1 MGRDLSGQNTRR
13 PWVIASGLV
22 GTILILYRACSGGV
36 AVMAIVIT
44 VAQQKGGTGKT
55 TLAANLAAA
64 LAPSLRVAL
73 LDIDPQ
79 KSLTRWHAIRT
90 SRDTEAPA
98 LTFSDVSGW
107 RLTADLDRLKRRHD
121 VVLIDSPPQIDTDA
135 RLAIR
140 GADLVL
146 IPVQP
151 SPPDVWAAEGT
162 LALAAAERRN
172 ARVVL
177 NRVPP
182 ASRLGEAVKADI
194 AMRKLP
200 LLRSAI
206 GNRTGFAIAFA
217 AGLGV
222 TEAAPRSSAA
232 AELRALLEELREIT
246 E

>member
-1 MGRDLSGQNTRR
+1 M
-13 PWVIASGLV
+13 
-22 GTILILYRACSGGV
+22 
-36 AVMAIVIT
+36 AVVIT

-55 TLAANLAAA
+55 TLAANLAAGMA
-64 LAPSLRVAL
+64 SSARIAL

-79 KSLTRWHAIRT
+79 KSLARWHAIRAART
-90 SRDTEAPA
+90 AETAP

-107 RLTADLDRLKRRHD
+107 RLTAELDRLKRSHD

-162 LALAAAERRN
+162 LALAAAEHR
-172 ARVVL
+172 AACVVL

-182 ASRLGEAVKADI
+182 AGKIVATVKADLT
-194 AMRKLP
+194 ARKLP

-206 GNRTGFAIAFA
+206 GNRTGFAMAFA

-232 AELRALLEELREIT
+232 AELRALLDEIRERT
-246 E
+246 A